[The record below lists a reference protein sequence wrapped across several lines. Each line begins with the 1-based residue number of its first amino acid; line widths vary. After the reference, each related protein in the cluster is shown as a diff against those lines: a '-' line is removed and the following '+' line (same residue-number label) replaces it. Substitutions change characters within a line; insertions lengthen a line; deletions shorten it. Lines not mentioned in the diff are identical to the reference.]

1 MRLLSRFIGLVVM
14 SVGLGLAGWAPAAF
28 EVLSGQVL
36 PAPVATDQAAMAV
49 WSGVAFVRVFGA
61 ILFGMGA
68 VLWTSNARVPRPRAT
83 QGVLF
88 VSSAFAGLVVTAQQV
103 AIWANAVGWTLV
115 GFFAALT
122 VVTGMGFWRRSEA
135 PGSSVAV

>member
-1 MRLLSRFIGLVVM
+1 VLGLVVM
-14 SVGLGLAGWAPAAF
+14 SVGLGLAGWAPPAF
-28 EVLSGQVL
+28 EMLSGQVL
-36 PAPVATDQAAMAV
+36 PAPVAANEAAMAV
-49 WSGVAFVRVFGA
+49 WSGIAFVRVFGA
-61 ILFGMGA
+61 VLFGMGA

-88 VSSAFAGLVVTAQQV
+88 VSSAFAGLVVAAQQV

-122 VVTGMGFWRRSEA
+122 IITGIGLWRRSEA
-135 PGSSVAV
+135 PSSGVAV